1 VTDAFNTRA
10 VVEAL
15 GADPNDYDRII
26 PLLDRLLTALRDGET
41 IVFYGNASSPAGA
54 TMMKLAE
61 RGDWGTLITA
71 DFPVSNE
78 SDSEPDEDGGLKP

>member
-1 VTDAFNTRA
+1 MTATIDTRA

-15 GADPNDYDRII
+15 GADPKDFDRVI

-41 IVFYGNASSPAGA
+41 IVFYGDPASETGA

-61 RGDWGTLITA
+61 PGDWGTLIRTP
-71 DFPVSNE
+71 FE
-78 SDSEPDEDGGLKP
+78 SEDS

>member
-1 VTDAFNTRA
+1 VSEQINTRA

-15 GADPNDYDRII
+15 GADPNDYDRVI

-41 IVFYGNASSPAGA
+41 IVSYGNASSPSGA

-61 RGDWGTLITA
+61 PGDWGTLITTYLPA
-71 DFPVSNE
+71 W
-78 SDSEPDEDGGLKP
+78 SDETDEDGGPKP